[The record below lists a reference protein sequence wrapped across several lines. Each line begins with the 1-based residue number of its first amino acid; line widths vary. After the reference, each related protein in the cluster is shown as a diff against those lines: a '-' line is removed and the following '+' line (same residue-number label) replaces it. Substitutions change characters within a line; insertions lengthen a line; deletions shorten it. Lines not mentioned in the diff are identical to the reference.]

1 MLKTIISVFL
11 LCLTSVNAYAQ
22 WTSGSCVAAYSSCS
36 AAGYERE
43 DTEGYDCT
51 TSAKVYIIS
60 GAEAVET
67 TCYKGCTE
75 LATDCLA
82 AGYFTYSSSDSYY
95 YYNEVTIPGVS
106 GNLTCYQN
114 RSRYYSSCS
123 AADSSYQSSNSGYCG
138 CSSIKIYISK
148 TGTQT
153 TCYYNCK
160 NVCTSSAYPYTSA
173 PTNGYLD
180 GNSCTGYTG
189 TSKSTCSGSSA
200 TRYDSIGCNSGYCL
214 SGSTCYNVCDT
225 SAYKYT
231 SAPSNATLSGIYCTG
246 YEGTSGG
253 SCTGSS
259 VKRYNS
265 FTCNSGYC
273 KKTSNAGTK
282 LETKTCVATCDSST
296 YKYTLI
302 ANATMSNPCT
312 GYYNSGG
319 NCETSTSTKY
329 SSFTCNDG
337 YCKSGSSCY
346 TACSHSDYPYSASN
360 LPDNATLSGESC
372 SRFALQGRCVYPTS
386 PQYSSFTCNS
396 GYIYNVLTGNC
407 TKVTDG
413 TGSSSGGSSGGS
425 NDCYK
430 PFDCSNYGGSSC
442 SNDGCMGVGKR
453 CHMNPYCPDI
463 TGCMDKYYAEYN
475 ADPYCNG
482 GYDTTSS
489 GSLSTSGGLNSGSM
503 IP

>member
-189 TSKSTCSGSSA
+189 TSTSTCSGSSA

-214 SGSTCYNVCDT
+214 SGNTCYNVCDT

-231 SAPSNATLSGIYCTG
+231 SAPSNATLSGSSCTG
-246 YEGTSGG
+246 YAETSGG
-253 SCTGSS
+253 SCSGSS

-273 KKTSNAGTK
+273 KYLMSAK
-282 LETKTCVATCDSST
+282 LGYACTATCDSST
-296 YKYTLI
+296 YKYTSI

-346 TACSHSDYPYSASN
+346 TACSYSDYPYSASN

-372 SRFALQGRCVYPTS
+372 SRFGSGGLCVTTTS
-386 PQYSSFTCNS
+386 PRYSNFTCNY

-407 TKVTDG
+407 AEVTDG
-413 TGSSSGGSSGGS
+413 SGGSSGGS
-425 NDCYK
+425 SDCYR

-442 SNDGCMGVGKR
+442 SNDHCYGVRQR
-453 CHMNPYCPDI
+453 CRIHPNCTSEACI
-463 TGCMDKYYAEYN
+463 AQAENQVASDPTCTNN
-475 ADPYCNG
+475 ADQ
-482 GYDTTSS
+482 
-489 GSLSTSGGLNSGSM
+489 
-503 IP
+503 